1 LPANVVV
8 ASAAGEMV
16 LGPRKRSVER
26 SVEGAGELRE
36 VCLHALEQVA
46 GSQQINL
53 AKEKPPGSQR
63 QTHHWLFSSPG
74 LVPPPL
80 KPPAS
85 PCCDCKYANC
95 ASY

>member
-1 LPANVVV
+1 
-8 ASAAGEMV
+8 
-16 LGPRKRSVER
+16 VER

-85 PCCDCKYANC
+85 PCSDCKYANC